1 MKTLKYDLDQTVAS
15 FILGMIS
22 SVVLVSAAIVI
33 NYFTINNAFLLV
45 GLLILTLV
53 LNGLF
58 GFLIYRHVMTINSAI
73 NKGLA
78 GISTKLYYGLT
89 LAEKPK
95 DGNKNIEE
103 LAVLENDVNELLERY
118 SKLEPTISGE
128 PIPEEVEKR
137 IKAGGLLSKGEYNQA
152 VFFLSQANASYRSAF
167 ILIRILNPDIQ
178 PFMGELVKGLR
189 EYFEEGVI
197 GEYLPNTIALFL
209 PKVNSLSLLK
219 AKIENFY
226 IHFVP
231 TKVEK
236 NRKGMEVAQIRIGG
250 AIYPYTT
257 RRDLERDALF
267 ALEKSKDYF
276 IYLPAIRQS
285 DISHRET
292 FESVGRLFLLNA
304 EALILEA
311 KNVQNKDS
319 FDKFIRQNLL
329 KISSQFGFHNAGYL
343 LLDASLDE
351 FRVGFEDCRLHEH
364 PTFQKLKRITFDDL
378 QPIFAAVDASGAVYG
393 SDVDSYPISL
403 GKILTNL
410 DIKTF
415 HFQVIGNKERTYG
428 LVYFCSSQKNRS
440 LTVSEQTI
448 LNFAG
453 ALLGTFI
460 KEVVHSD
467 YERSKNELLEHV
479 LKMDERYVYVIDKNT
494 FSLNYLSSNLASFYK
509 SQKTLGERCYKV
521 FHNRD
526 SICPNCPLKVG
537 SKEIPMPLIS
547 PLPFLR
553 SLMNFSANSHETAI
567 SIRPLR
573 AALAETEPRY
583 LDMDFSIKNRRR
595 LELDVQNAVSD
606 DRNGYLFSISL
617 CNVPPTVSF
626 EPDEVMSATLNL
638 LCRKLENASFGDF
651 IYRYSGNTLFVS
663 FPEATRAAAFSMA
676 ESIYAT
682 AREIGGNDPKSP
694 HFWMTIAAYPGDV
707 RDAAAIEAMLTAGF
721 KSTQKA
727 GNDMMYVADNKKTR
741 KAERKGYVLDL
752 IREAVTKQKFEIYIN
767 PIMNI
772 NNTEPVGGE
781 LVSRLY
787 DPNRGYIST
796 SEFLATASEAHLLVD
811 IEKALLYNVGEMW
824 KNYGF
829 DLFRQNGV
837 ERLAVNVST
846 DSVLDS
852 GFREAVKQIVSRYKF
867 PKGFLQ
873 LEISEKTVAEK
884 ENETRKFMKDLQG
897 NNIVFCLDNYTDR
910 VLDFQIAASLP
921 FNCVKFERDL
931 VRGIES
937 DSSAFLS
944 FDHLRAKIREMN
956 NNIIIEGIETEDQAN
971 IVKRLN
977 IRMVQGFYFAKP
989 MSISDFLKFV
999 GGGK

>member
-22 SVVLVSAAIVI
+22 SIVLVSAAIVI
-33 NYFTINNAFLLV
+33 NYFTINNAILLV
-45 GLLILTLV
+45 GLLIVALFI
-53 LNGLF
+53 NALF

-95 DGNKNIEE
+95 DGSKNIEE
-103 LAVLENDVNELLERY
+103 LTILENDVNELLERY

-128 PIPEEVEKR
+128 PIPPEVESR
-137 IKAGGLLSKGEYNQA
+137 IKAGGLLKKGEFNQA
-152 VFFLSQANASYRSAF
+152 VFFLSQASASYRSAYL
-167 ILIRILNPDIQ
+167 LIKVLNSETRSFYDSLVA
-178 PFMGELVKGLR
+178 ELGK
-189 EYFEEGVI
+189 YFEGAVI
-197 GEYLPNTIALFL
+197 GEYSTNTISLFL

-236 NRKGMEVAQIRIGG
+236 NRKGMEVAAIRIGG

-257 RRDLERDALF
+257 RRELEQDAQF

-276 IYLPAIRQS
+276 LYLPAIRQN

-311 KNVQNKDS
+311 KNVQNRTT
-319 FDKFIRQNLL
+319 FDRFIRQNLL

-343 LLDASLDE
+343 LLDPSSDE
-351 FRVGFEDCRLHEH
+351 FHVGFEDSRLHEH
-364 PTFQKLKRITFDDL
+364 PTFQKLKRISTSDL
-378 QPIFAAVDASGAVYG
+378 QPLFSAVDASGAVYG
-393 SDVDSYPISL
+393 CDIDSYPTDL
-403 GKILTNL
+403 GKILNNL

-415 HFQVIGNKERTYG
+415 HFQVIGTKDKTFG
-428 LVYFCSSQKNRS
+428 LVYFCSSEKNRP

-467 YERSKNELLEHV
+467 LEKSKNELLEHV

-494 FSLNYLSSNLASFYK
+494 YSLNYLSANMTSFYK
-509 SQKTLGERCYKV
+509 TQKTLGEKCYKA
-521 FHNRD
+521 FYGRD
-526 SICPNCPLKVG
+526 SACPNCPLKVG
-537 SKEIPMPLIS
+537 SKEISMPAIS
-547 PLPFLR
+547 PLPFIR
-553 SLMNFSANSHETAI
+553 SLMNFNANAHEAAI
-567 SIRPLR
+567 SIRPLK
-573 AALAETEPRY
+573 AAIAETEPRY
-583 LDMDFSIKNRRR
+583 LDLGLSIKNRRR
-595 LELDVQNAVSD
+595 LELDVQNSVSE
-606 DRNGYLFSISL
+606 DRAGYLFSLALSS
-617 CNVPPTVSF
+617 VPPAMTF
-626 EPDEVMSATLNL
+626 EPDDVMTATLNL

-651 IYRYSGNTLFVS
+651 IYRYNGNTLFVC
-663 FPEATRAAAFSMA
+663 FPEATRASAFSMA

-682 AREIGGNDPKSP
+682 AREIGGNDAKSL
-694 HFWMTIAAYPGDV
+694 HFWMTISAYPGDV
-707 RDAAAIEAMLTAGF
+707 RDAQAIENMLVSGY
-721 KSTQKA
+721 KSSQKA
-727 GNDMMYVADNKKTR
+727 GNDMLYVADSKKTR

-752 IREAVTKQKFEIYIN
+752 IREAVTKQKVEVYIN

-772 NNTEPVGGE
+772 NNSEPVGGE

-796 SEFLATASEAHLLVD
+796 SEFLVNASEAHLLVD
-811 IEKALLYNVGEMW
+811 IEKSLLYNVGELW

-829 DLFRQNGV
+829 DLFRQNGI
-837 ERLAVNVST
+837 ERLAINVST
-846 DSVLDS
+846 DSVLDA
-852 GFREAVKQIVSRYKF
+852 GFRETVKQVVSRYKF

-956 NNIIIEGIETEDQAN
+956 NSIIIEGIETEDQAR

-977 IRMVQGFYFAKP
+977 IRMVQGFFFAKP
-989 MSISDFLKFV
+989 MTLNDFIKFV
-999 GGGK
+999 SGKA

>member
-22 SVVLVSAAIVI
+22 SIVLVSAAIVI

-45 GLLILTLV
+45 GLLV
-53 LNGLF
+53 LALFLNALF

-89 LAEKPK
+89 LTEKPK

-103 LAVLENDVNELLERY
+103 LTVLENDVNELLERY

-128 PIPEEVEKR
+128 PIPPEVEKR
-137 IKAGGLLSKGEYNQA
+137 IKAGGLLTKGEFNQA
-152 VFFLSQANASYRSAF
+152 VFFLSQGSASYRSAYL
-167 ILIRILNPDIQ
+167 LIKILNSETRAFIDD
-178 PFMGELVKGLR
+178 LVKELGN
-189 EYFEEGVI
+189 YFEGGVI
-197 GEYLPNTIALFL
+197 GEYSPTTIGLFL

-236 NRKGMEVAQIRIGG
+236 NRKGLEVAQIRIGG

-276 IYLPAIRQS
+276 LYLPSIRQS

-311 KNVQNKDS
+311 KNVQNKTS

-343 LLDASLDE
+343 LLDPSLDE
-351 FRVGFEDCRLHEH
+351 FRVGYEDCRLHEH
-364 PTFQKLKRITFDDL
+364 PTFQKLKQITLDDL
-378 QPIFAAVDASGAVYG
+378 APIFSAVDASGAVYG
-393 SDVDSYPISL
+393 CDTDSYPTGL
-403 GKILTNL
+403 GKILNNL

-415 HFQVIGNKERTYG
+415 HFQVIGSSEKIFG
-428 LVYFCSSQKNRS
+428 LVYFCSSEKNRP

-467 YERSKNELLEHV
+467 LEKSKNELLEHV

-494 FSLNYLSSNLASFYK
+494 YAINYLSANLASFYQT
-509 SQKTLGERCYKV
+509 QKTTGERCYKIL
-521 FHNRD
+521 HGRD
-526 SICPNCPLKVG
+526 SVCPNCPLKVG
-537 SKEIPMPLIS
+537 SKEIAMPSIS
-547 PLPFLR
+547 PLPFIR
-553 SLMNFSANSHETAI
+553 SLMNFSANAHEAAI
-567 SIRPLR
+567 SIRPLK
-573 AALAETEPRY
+573 AAIADTEPRY
-583 LDMDFSIKNRRR
+583 LDLGLSIKNRRR
-595 LELDVQNAVSD
+595 LELDIQNAVNE
-606 DRNGYLFSISL
+606 DRNGYLFSIALIS
-617 CNVPPTVSF
+617 NPPVMEF
-626 EPDEVMSATLNL
+626 EPEEVMTATLNL

-651 IYRYSGNTLFVS
+651 IYRYNGNTLFIC
-663 FPEATRAAAFSMA
+663 FPEATRAAAFTMA
-676 ESIYAT
+676 ESIYAI
-682 AREIGGNDPKSP
+682 AREIGGNEPKSP
-694 HFWMTIAAYPGDV
+694 HFWMTIAGYPSDV
-707 RDAAAIEAMLTAGF
+707 RDAQAIENMLIAGY
-721 KSTQKA
+721 KSSQKA
-727 GNDMMYVADNKKTR
+727 GYDMLYIADNKKSR

-752 IREAVTKQKFEIYIN
+752 IREAVAKQKIEIYVS

-772 NNTEPVGGE
+772 NNAEPVGGE

-796 SEFLATASEAHLLVD
+796 SEFLVNASEAHLLVD
-811 IEKALLYNVGEMW
+811 IEKSLLYTVGELW

-829 DLFRQNGV
+829 DLFRQNGI

-846 DSVLDS
+846 DSILDS
-852 GFREAVKQIVSRYKF
+852 GFRETVKQVVSRYKF

-884 ENETRKFMKDLQG
+884 ENETRKFMKDLLG

-956 NNIIIEGIETEDQAN
+956 NSIIIEGIETEDQAN

-989 MSISDFLKFV
+989 ISVSEFPRFIERKI
-999 GGGK
+999 